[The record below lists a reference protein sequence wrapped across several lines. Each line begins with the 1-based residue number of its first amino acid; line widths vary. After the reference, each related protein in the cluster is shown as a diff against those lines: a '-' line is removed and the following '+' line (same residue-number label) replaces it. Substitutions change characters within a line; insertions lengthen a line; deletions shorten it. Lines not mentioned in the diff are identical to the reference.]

1 MDIVK
6 AFTLNELHT
15 EITIKGTHN
24 EPLFRASDIGLIL
37 EISNIRSTIKDF
49 DETEKDDVVVSDSIG
64 RQQKVTFLT
73 EKGLYGVLFMSRKPI
88 AKEFKGWVFEVIK
101 EIRLTGEYKL
111 NKENEELKQ
120 QLEEKDKETN
130 TLIYQ
135 NQLVNHN
142 KFLQLF
148 SKNQIVYIILLR
160 QELNEN
166 GEKIY
171 IIKIGKSENLPRRT
185 KELSTEYMV
194 KEPLILDIYES
205 SNITDLETCIKNHG
219 FVKKLHYD
227 YITNNNKI
235 ATETYSVNENE
246 LKDLKIII
254 KEIHDNLSNNYK
266 DMNKKIQLQEAEL
279 KNNEIKLKITENT
292 LKIVEK
298 INETDIIDEF
308 HYKLVTDIKNEII
321 NEFSSKT
328 EPTLSNNTIKPRT
341 ITSNRIPEIYQYN
354 PENLTIPLRKYNSPI
369 DLARE
374 NSNIV
379 LNSLRNAIRDNTIYK
394 DYRWIYVNRNENPP
408 ENIPITKETI
418 IKSHDKDTYL
428 ARLDD
433 KKSKIISVYTSH
445 REAVEDM
452 EKNMNKNT
460 KTHSF
465 NRAIKTCGLQ
475 FGFCWNIFDNCSIEL
490 QNEFLS
496 HSKLPEKYVNPLG
509 KCILKICPNS
519 GETIETFTSK
529 VAAAK
534 NCGISTKKLSGLL
547 DTDEIYQEFK
557 WKSI

>member
-279 KNNEIKLKITENT
+279 KNNEIKLKMIELLYDKKNPLTEFENN
-292 LKIVEK
+292 IVS
-298 INETDIIDEF
+298 
-308 HYKLVTDIKNEII
+308 DIKNEII
-321 NEFSSKT
+321 NEFSDKN
-328 EPTLSNNTIKPRT
+328 EPILSNIKVKSRT
-341 ITSNRIPEIYQYN
+341 ITSDRIPEIYQYS
-354 PENLTIPLRKYNSPI
+354 PENLSTPVKKYNSPI

-374 NSNIV
+374 NSNIA
-379 LNSLRNAIRDNTIYK
+379 LNSLRLAITNNTIYK
-394 DYRWIYVNRNENPP
+394 DYRWIYVKRNEEPP
-408 ENIPITKETI
+408 EIIPLTKETI

-428 ARLDD
+428 ARMDD

-445 REAVEDM
+445 REAIDDI
-452 EKNMNKNT
+452 EKNTNKKT

-465 NRAIKTCGLQ
+465 NRAIKTGGLQ
-475 FGFCWNIFDNCSIEL
+475 FGFCWNYFDKCSIEL